1 MFIVGLVLSPMF
13 AQGSGEKKGVSK
25 VKLTFVETIIIPTRT
40 AQIQSLSDTYV
51 SENSNIDIELISP
64 PYEQADNKLAM
75 MLNSNQE
82 LDIIEV
88 RDHTV
93 KQYVNNDKLVDLSS
107 YMSNWEGTSD
117 LLSLIRIHVG
127 IEDVHLL
134 LEDLTKALEEIK

>member
-1 MFIVGLVLSPMF
+1 MTI
-13 AQGSGEKKGVSK
+13 
-25 VKLTFVETIIIPTRT
+25 VETMIIPTRT

-107 YMSNWEGTSD
+107 YMSHWEGTSD
-117 LLSLIRIHVG
+117 FLPLIRIHVG

-134 LEDLTKALEEIK
+134 LEDLTKAPEEIKQCMISKQRQGLKHILIY

>member
-1 MFIVGLVLSPMF
+1 
-13 AQGSGEKKGVSK
+13 
-25 VKLTFVETIIIPTRT
+25 
-40 AQIQSLSDTYV
+40 
-51 SENSNIDIELISP
+51 
-64 PYEQADNKLAM
+64 